1 MKKYIFMFLFIQSF
15 LMMFIFA
22 EERINSVRD
31 IDVRIEDE
39 NIIIRVKMDF
49 SPTYKYFSLE
59 SGEFPF
65 KVAVDIKDAK
75 LATLNRI
82 SVNKEPVKQIRLSQW
97 YTNPDIVR
105 FVIDFTE
112 KVDYEIES
120 SEDYITVI
128 VPYKHKIE
136 KETKSL
142 DVSNESRMVQKPSK
156 DIVELESTEQE
167 MKTEQDDTDKPEHSE
182 AETVKELIITE
193 DMAEQRIE
201 MMNYKNISI
210 IDLLRVFS
218 ELYTVNIVISKEVL
232 EEDLITVR
240 LQDVPLKGA
249 LEAILTANG
258 YNYVRKNDIILV
270 KNRETE
276 LIEDLETEIFHL
288 NYINAGDIIENLRNI
303 ITADRGNVEMFVKSP
318 VGEVGVAL
326 PAMAGGISGG
336 AAAVPPAAGAAV
348 SRSDVLIVTDYPEI
362 IEKIKKII
370 KEVDVAPKQVR
381 IEVKLI
387 ETKLDDRDKMG
398 INWTATAEVV
408 GKGGIPSGARQQ
420 GGGAGGTG
428 EEATTEGEPGMQIPG
443 KPLFVNKFHFGTL
456 SFSQMRALLEM
467 LEQKGN
473 SKLLNQP
480 SISVLDNQQADIA
493 VGTIIPIE
501 VYQPLMGAGGAGGGG
516 QQQQGMIGGTTVQQQ
531 FVSIALTV
539 IPHVNLDR
547 YITLWIKPNISEI
560 TGYTGKYNDLPIT
573 STRTANSTVRVKDG
587 DTVIIGG
594 LIKEDKIKTTRR
606 VKFLSDIPLFG
617 NLFIYN
623 SIETTKSELIIL
635 ITPYI
640 IRDEDFAIES
650 STNGD

>member
-1 MKKYIFMFLFIQSF
+1 MKKYIFVFLFIQLF
-15 LMMFIFA
+15 LMAFVFA
-22 EERINSVRD
+22 EERVNSVKD
-31 IDVRIEDE
+31 IDVRIENE
-39 NIIIRVKMDF
+39 NIIIKVKTDF
-49 SPTYKYFSLE
+49 SPTYKYFSLKSDE
-59 SGEFPF
+59 IPF

-75 LATLNRI
+75 LETLNRI

-112 KVDYEIES
+112 KIDYEIES
-120 SEDYITVI
+120 AEDYIKVT
-128 VPYKHKIE
+128 VPYKQKME
-136 KETKSL
+136 KELKSP
-142 DVSNESRMVQKPSK
+142 DVSNETGIAQKPSK
-156 DIVELESTEQE
+156 DIVKLESTEQ
-167 MKTEQDDTDKPEHSE
+167 DDINKPEHSE
-182 AETVKELIITE
+182 PETVKEIHIAQEAT
-193 DMAEQRIE
+193 EQRIE

-218 ELYTVNIVISKEVL
+218 ELYTVNIVISKEV
-232 EEDLITVR
+232 EEGDLVTVR

-258 YNYVRKNDIILV
+258 YNFVRKNDIMLV
-270 KNRETE
+270 KNKDTQ
-276 LIEDLETEIFHL
+276 LMEDLETEIFHL
-288 NYINAGDIIENLRNI
+288 RFINAGDIIENLRNI
-303 ITADRGNVEMFVKSP
+303 ITAGRGNIEMFVKSP

-326 PAMAGGISGG
+326 PAMAGGAGGG
-336 AAAVPPAAGAAV
+336 AVAAPAAGGAV
-348 SRSDVLIVTDYPEI
+348 SRSNVLIVTDYPEI
-362 IEKIKKII
+362 IEKVRKII
-370 KEVDVAPKQVR
+370 KEVDVASKQVR

-408 GKGGIPSGARQQ
+408 GRGGIPSGAKQQ
-420 GGGAGGTG
+420 GGGGGGAG
-428 EEATTEGEPGMQIPG
+428 EEATAEGEPGMQLPG

-456 SFSQMRALLEM
+456 SFSQMRALIEM

-501 VYQPLMGAGGAGGGG
+501 VYQPLMGAGGGGG

-547 YITLWIKPNISEI
+547 FVTLWIKPNISEI

-573 STRTANSTVRVKDG
+573 STRTANSQVRVKDG

-617 NLFIYN
+617 NLFTSN

-640 IRDEDFAIES
+640 IRGEDFAVES